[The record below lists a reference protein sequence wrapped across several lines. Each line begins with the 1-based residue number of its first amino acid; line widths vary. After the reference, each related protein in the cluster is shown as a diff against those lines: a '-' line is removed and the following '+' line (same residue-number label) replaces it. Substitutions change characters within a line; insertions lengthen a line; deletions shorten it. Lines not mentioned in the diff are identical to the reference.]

1 LCDVDHF
8 KSYNDRLGHLTGDQ
22 ALRMI
27 AATVRG
33 ALRTGD
39 AAYRFGGEE
48 LVLMLR
54 NTGPE
59 EALAVA
65 ERVRGSVEAAAF
77 PHPQGEGGVLTVSI
91 GVACGNDEPGRI
103 LARADSALYEAKR
116 QGRNRVL
123 SAGGHTAG
131 ALRTRGRLPVPVE
144 PVPRHLRS
152 MLAVSRAAAA
162 GVGPMPVLE
171 ALAQTIR
178 SELSFQVVVV
188 NLLDESGEEL
198 SVAVVLGD
206 PEARETL
213 LGTSTSLGEWEQL
226 LALGEDVHGAAFLRA
241 GSYDWDSASP
251 AWTPPAVAAPSADA
265 WHPEDMLLLPVRNG
279 AGALIGVVSVDQP
292 SRGVRPSEA
301 DVVVLMAVV
310 DHAGLALDQAQRGSE
325 IASDRSDELRLAAVL
340 LLAETLDLR
349 DPTTALHS
357 RTVGRLARATAVA
370 IGLPDHRVE
379 RIHAAGVLHD
389 LGKLGIADAIL
400 HKPGP
405 LDEAEW
411 REMRRHPE
419 VGARILEH
427 AGMRDIAVWVKA
439 HHERID
445 GRGYPDG
452 LTGAEIS
459 LEARILAVADA
470 YEAMVADRPYR
481 AGMTSDLA
489 CAELLRCA
497 GSQFDPDVVGA
508 FLRALE
514 GEHRDAEPAPLARA
528 AV

>member
-1 LCDVDHF
+1 
-8 KSYNDRLGHLTGDQ
+8 
-22 ALRMI
+22 
-27 AATVRG
+27 
-33 ALRTGD
+33 
-39 AAYRFGGEE
+39 
-48 LVLMLR
+48 
-54 NTGPE
+54 
-59 EALAVA
+59 
-65 ERVRGSVEAAAF
+65 
-77 PHPQGEGGVLTVSI
+77 
-91 GVACGNDEPGRI
+91 
-103 LARADSALYEAKR
+103 
-116 QGRNRVL
+116 
-123 SAGGHTAG
+123 
-131 ALRTRGRLPVPVE
+131 
-144 PVPRHLRS
+144 
-152 MLAVSRAAAA
+152 
-162 GVGPMPVLE
+162 
-171 ALAQTIR
+171 
-178 SELSFQVVVV
+178 
-188 NLLDESGEEL
+188 
-198 SVAVVLGD
+198 
-206 PEARETL
+206 
-213 LGTSTSLGEWEQL
+213 
-226 LALGEDVHGAAFLRA
+226 
-241 GSYDWDSASP
+241 
-251 AWTPPAVAAPSADA
+251 
-265 WHPEDMLLLPVRNG
+265 
-279 AGALIGVVSVDQP
+279 
-292 SRGVRPSEA
+292 
-301 DVVVLMAVV
+301 
-310 DHAGLALDQAQRGSE
+310 
-325 IASDRSDELRLAAVL
+325 
-340 LLAETLDLR
+340 
-349 DPTTALHS
+349 
-357 RTVGRLARATAVA
+357 
-370 IGLPDHRVE
+370 
-379 RIHAAGVLHD
+379 VLHD

>member
-1 LCDVDHF
+1 
-8 KSYNDRLGHLTGDQ
+8 
-22 ALRMI
+22 
-27 AATVRG
+27 
-33 ALRTGD
+33 
-39 AAYRFGGEE
+39 
-48 LVLMLR
+48 
-54 NTGPE
+54 
-59 EALAVA
+59 
-65 ERVRGSVEAAAF
+65 
-77 PHPQGEGGVLTVSI
+77 
-91 GVACGNDEPGRI
+91 
-103 LARADSALYEAKR
+103 
-116 QGRNRVL
+116 
-123 SAGGHTAG
+123 
-131 ALRTRGRLPVPVE
+131 
-144 PVPRHLRS
+144 
-152 MLAVSRAAAA
+152 
-162 GVGPMPVLE
+162 
-171 ALAQTIR
+171 
-178 SELSFQVVVV
+178 
-188 NLLDESGEEL
+188 
-198 SVAVVLGD
+198 
-206 PEARETL
+206 
-213 LGTSTSLGEWEQL
+213 
-226 LALGEDVHGAAFLRA
+226 
-241 GSYDWDSASP
+241 
-251 AWTPPAVAAPSADA
+251 
-265 WHPEDMLLLPVRNG
+265 
-279 AGALIGVVSVDQP
+279 
-292 SRGVRPSEA
+292 
-301 DVVVLMAVV
+301 MAVV

-349 DPTTALHS
+349 DPSTALHS